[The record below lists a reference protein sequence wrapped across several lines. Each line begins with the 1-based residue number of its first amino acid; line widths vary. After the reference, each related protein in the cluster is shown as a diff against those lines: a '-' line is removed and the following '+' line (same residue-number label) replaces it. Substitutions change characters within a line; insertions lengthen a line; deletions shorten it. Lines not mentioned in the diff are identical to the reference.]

1 MLITYPFV
9 DNFRGKNMNLVQFF
23 LVMSR
28 KNCIFATRIMAHDAY
43 SLKENHITVS
53 VYMDKIPQSFSRLEA
68 SGYGQFPLD
77 DDRPA
82 ILVTNDD
89 GYDAGGI
96 KALVESL
103 RGLGRIIVCAPDSPR
118 SGYSASFTCM
128 RPINLLSLSDD
139 GEVAVFA
146 CNGTPVDCVK
156 IALHRLFHVRKPD
169 LILSGINHGG
179 NDSVSVMYSG
189 TMGAVLEGCAVGISS
204 IGFSLL
210 NLSPMADFTNV
221 LPITRSISEQVLAN
235 PMPRGV
241 VLNVNIPDVV
251 EPKGIRVCRQS
262 DGYWE
267 SEYHYLEGDEK
278 TDMAWFQVTGTYINN
293 EPEATDTD
301 RYWLDREFVSVVPTT
316 IDQTAYRHFGQFDYL
331 EK

>member
-1 MLITYPFV
+1 M
-9 DNFRGKNMNLVQFF
+9 
-23 LVMSR
+23 
-28 KNCIFATRIMAHDAY
+28 
-43 SLKENHITVS
+43 E
-53 VYMDKIPQSFSRLEA
+53 KIPQSFPHPEP
-68 SGYGQFPLD
+68 SGFGQLPLD
-77 DDRPA
+77 EDRPV

-89 GYDAGGI
+89 GYEAGGI
-96 KALVESL
+96 KALIQSL

-118 SGYSASFTCM
+118 SGYSASFTCV
-128 RPINLLSLSDD
+128 RPINLFLVSDD
-139 GEVAVFA
+139 GEVAIYS

-156 IALHRLFHVRKPD
+156 IALHRFFHKRQPD

-179 NDSVSVMYSG
+179 NDSVCVMYSG

-210 NLSPMADFTNV
+210 NLSPTADFTHV
-221 LPITRSISEQVLAN
+221 MPITRSISEKVLAN

-241 VLNVNIPDVV
+241 VLNVNIPDVA
-251 EPKGIRVCRQS
+251 ELKGIRICRQS

-267 SEYHYLEGDEK
+267 NEYHYLEGNEQ
-278 TDMAWFQVTGTYINN
+278 TDMAWFQVTGNYVNN

-301 RYWLDREFVSVVPTT
+301 RYWLDHDYVSVVPTT
-316 IDQTAYRHFGQFDYL
+316 VDQTAYKHFDCFGYL

>member
-1 MLITYPFV
+1 
-9 DNFRGKNMNLVQFF
+9 MN
-23 LVMSR
+23 
-28 KNCIFATRIMAHDAY
+28 N
-43 SLKENHITVS
+43 
-53 VYMDKIPQSFSRLEA
+53 IPPSFPHPEA
-68 SGYGQFPLD
+68 SGFGQFPLEN
-77 DDRPA
+77 DRPA

-89 GYDAGGI
+89 GYEAGGI
-96 KALVESL
+96 KALTESL
-103 RGLGRIIVCAPDSPR
+103 RGLGRIVVCAPDSPR
-118 SGYSASFTCM
+118 SGFSASFTCT
-128 RPINLLSLSDD
+128 RPINLLSVSDD
-139 GEVAVFA
+139 GEVAVFS

-156 IALHRLFHVRKPD
+156 IALHRLFHERKPD

-221 LPITRSISEQVLAN
+221 LSITRNISEQVLAN

-241 VLNVNIPDVV
+241 VLNVNIPDVAK
-251 EPKGIRVCRQS
+251 PKGIRVCRQA

-267 SEYHYLEGDEK
+267 SEYHYLEGDEH
-278 TDMAWFQVTGTYINN
+278 TDQAWFQVTGTYINN

-301 RYWLDREFVSVVPTT
+301 RYWLDKDFVSVVPTT
-316 IDQTAYRHFGQFDYL
+316 IDQTAYRHFSKFDYL